1 MDYIMSYIPT
11 TEIDDL
17 IEYYKHLRAVEQ
29 FNANFG
35 KVKLID
41 DFIEKLQSLEIES
54 GVLKN

>member
-17 IEYYKHLRAVEQ
+17 IQYYKHLRSVEYY
-29 FNANFG
+29 NANFG
-35 KVKLID
+35 KVQLID
-41 DFIEKLQSLEIES
+41 DFIEKLKNLDIET